1 MLSDIYHR
9 IGVLISCNVIL
20 TSAVASIG
28 TFLSF
33 LMCPICPIT
42 VTVPLKTVICAL
54 LTPFN
59 VVNVFAFTD
68 NYLVSVVML
77 QFVCD
82 SCSESE

>member
-1 MLSDIYHR
+1 MLTDIYHR

-33 LMCPICPIT
+33 LMCSSLPTYCDCTIKNSNM
-42 VTVPLKTVICAL
+42 LLVI
-54 LTPFN
+54 PFN

-68 NYLVSVVML
+68 NYPVSVVML
-77 QFVCD
+77 
-82 SCSESE
+82 

>member
-1 MLSDIYHR
+1 MLLTDTYHR

-20 TSAVASIG
+20 TSVVASIWALVPSCHFG
-28 TFLSF
+28 CAVL
-33 LMCPICPIT
+33 CPIT
-42 VTVPLKTVICAL
+42 VTVLLKIVICSL

-77 QFVCD
+77 
-82 SCSESE
+82 